1 MKGKWP
7 LSFVLIL
14 LVACSAWAQD
24 EGETEIMRNLMN
36 SIARTGLS
44 DAVPYYSVSNRE
56 EAKVEGSVLLD
67 QEWKEGRV
75 LKANGELYR
84 IVGRYN
90 TQADEIQIK
99 VGDDIRAIYPDRVRA
114 ASLGNQI
121 FVPKAFEAEEHGLK
135 LGFFELLVEGE
146 ASLLKRYSPTT
157 RKTDYHPVLGSTSD
171 NVEIV
176 IHEEYYYQLAGKQ
189 AEKLK
194 RTRSGVLEALRR
206 KRNAVN
212 EYARDNHV
220 GWKKEDDL
228 KLLFAKHNEL
238 VVQSEER
245 ARVREEEDQ

>member
-114 ASLGNQI
+114 AAVSCSAAAARSCETTSRAVVGSSVTSPRVAMIRVAIRTLGRI
-121 FVPKAFEAEEHGLK
+121 STGPGAEPFRSARARCQCGLPRRRRGSATVR
-135 LGFFELLVEGE
+135 LRSSGALPGVRTRPDRSAGHLRRP
-146 ASLLKRYSPTT
+146 APDRRAAPTT
-157 RKTDYHPVLGSTSD
+157 R
-171 NVEIV
+171 
-176 IHEEYYYQLAGKQ
+176 
-189 AEKLK
+189 
-194 RTRSGVLEALRR
+194 
-206 KRNAVN
+206 RNA
-212 EYARDNHV
+212 ARRSSTR
-220 GWKKEDDL
+220 G
-228 KLLFAKHNEL
+228 AG
-238 VVQSEER
+238 
-245 ARVREEEDQ
+245 